1 MTSFSKRILRLDRF
15 EPDRIV
21 TSNIVRPRTLVFIR
35 VFGFIYVL
43 AATISV
49 WATIDNAVDYF
60 KYFTHLA
67 YFGLMAYL
75 FVSTHIR
82 DQPALKVVTY
92 SVFVPIVFWGLLAW
106 DRRSWTPLKIYQ
118 NVSEHAMD
126 GVFGAIVELIFN
138 RHFLEPVH
146 SLVVATVMILYMLL
160 TFVIYAIYGVWYRN
174 MLLIS
179 HSAKVNGG
187 HEWESQES
195 DQSRN
200 GNSTEEA
207 LAEESV

>member
-75 FVSTHIR
+75 FASALWGILYLRQPEPDRIRWIKSGSPWWGYTHWLLY
-82 DQPALKVVTY
+82 ATVVTY

-160 TFVIYAIYGVWYRN
+160 TFVIYAIYGVW
-174 MLLIS
+174 
-179 HSAKVNGG
+179 
-187 HEWESQES
+187 
-195 DQSRN
+195 
-200 GNSTEEA
+200 
-207 LAEESV
+207 